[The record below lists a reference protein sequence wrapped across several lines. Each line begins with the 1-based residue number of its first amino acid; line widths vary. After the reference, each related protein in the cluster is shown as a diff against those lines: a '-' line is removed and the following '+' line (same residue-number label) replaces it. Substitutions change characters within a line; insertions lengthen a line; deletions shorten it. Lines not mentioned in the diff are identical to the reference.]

1 MFSIFLIL
9 ICKILSILNIK
20 NINFNSPGIT
30 GFHLRIDKFKDVWNI
45 FLKSIFQCF
54 CNIDI
59 QNIKDIKLLTGK
71 YVLFLH
77 I

>member
-30 GFHLRIDKFKDVWNI
+30 GFHLRIDKFKDV
-45 FLKSIFQCF
+45 
-54 CNIDI
+54 
-59 QNIKDIKLLTGK
+59 
-71 YVLFLH
+71 
-77 I
+77 